1 LRISQC
7 LSTIFFCQ
15 AQTSQDRLHQDYINN
30 KAMMD
35 RIHAQEHAE
44 VCGHAGGGR
53 GVLVTDVCMCFMCV
67 LARVL
72 VVARKHAD
80 DDDTHTCTHTHTV

>member
-1 LRISQC
+1 
-7 LSTIFFCQ
+7 
-15 AQTSQDRLHQDYINN
+15 
-30 KAMMD
+30 MMD

-80 DDDTHTCTHTHTV
+80 DDDTHTCTHTHTQFEARVAAGKARAEISCQMNPSLPGCPY